1 LKIIVKQT
9 DIDLQNPGI
18 ISLMTQSDVYRA
30 LEQIV
35 ERYQPILEAAAAG
48 VLFGQELGVIQG
60 RAIAQIQGRPLDRGA
75 KSSLENNMA
84 SSAVRDCL
92 QPFADQDTLGF
103 RYVEQAWEIV
113 HSGWTLRLNK
123 TNGKGMPRPNRT
135 ARSRRRLSSP
145 PGQWDLFDPSQQEPT
160 LPDTDGSGRRQPLT
174 LGWTLRADGTVDKLL
189 LSHTGRSNC
198 CIGLNHL
205 VEPSVL
211 AMMGPAREAVEEVA
225 ARVAAGA

>member
-1 LKIIVKQT
+1 M
-9 DIDLQNPGI
+9 
-18 ISLMTQSDVYRA
+18 SRMTQSDVYRA
-30 LEQIV
+30 LEQFV

-48 VLFGQELGVIQG
+48 VLYGQKLGVIQG
-60 RAIAQIQGRPLDRGA
+60 RAIAQIQGRPLDRGT
-75 KSSLENNMA
+75 KSRLENDMA

-92 QPFADQDTLGF
+92 QPFVDQGILGF

-123 TNGKGMPRPNRT
+123 TNGNGMPRPNRT
-135 ARSRRRLSSP
+135 ERSRRRRSSP
-145 PGQWDLFDPSQQEPT
+145 PGQWNLYDPSQQVPT
-160 LPDTDGSGRRQPLT
+160 LPDTQGADRRQPLT
-174 LGWTLRADGTVDKLL
+174 LGWTLRVDGIVDKLL

-198 CIGLNHL
+198 CIGLRHL

-211 AMMGPAREAVEEVA
+211 AMMGPAREAVGEVA